1 MPSRSGADGL
11 GAFSYYDHV
20 YLPESSKELVWRHDG
35 RRYKS
40 QIVFRVNGKKKT
52 EAFLFEERE
61 TGWAPVVLQD
71 GTVSDGKVET
81 YEKAVSEILC
91 PPDTFFTSVFSA
103 QGKRPLSAFK
113 NAEVKTLLADLLGL
127 EQVREQ
133 GALAAD
139 VVKQLKAGLAVVRQ
153 GAARAQEDAAG
164 VKRSLADLDG
174 TAEAV
179 QAAASQRVA
188 AAVRLDAARQRM
200 AKVSAE
206 HSNAAE
212 TEVRRRTLTEDAKRA
227 GEEHAAGA
235 RRLAQEVPRLQQR
248 EAALQQRVASRR
260 QAHAQRRA
268 QLERDIGALTAVAQ
282 LSDAV
287 EKAAGRR
294 PIAHR
299 VVVRCRGIVARAQEK
314 VDVLE
319 RAKATLA
326 ARRREL
332 ESIDREAGQV
342 ALRQADLQRR
352 FGLTSSVPC
361 AGMDI
366 QGRCQLLGDAREA
379 KALLPSADAAIA
391 ALAEKKRAAGEAI
404 ADTEKAVRGLPA
416 AAEARNRAEQVLEAA
431 EQRLRELE
439 LLCAR
444 QEEVRRAATTLSS
457 LVEDLAKLP
466 EQAAPETDEERAER
480 ADIAAARQRA
490 DEELRRLTQVRDDA
504 LARIAEQASLL
515 PPALDPALLVAAKQE
530 VEAAAQAVATAER
543 AETGARQRDERAKA
557 LGEQLTGLAKKEE
570 SAAKSAARVEAELAT
585 WSLLAKCLSND
596 GVIALDIDDAGPTF
610 SALAN
615 ELLLACYGPR
625 FTLQVITQSSNG
637 KGELREDFDI
647 IVHDGWRDESKSL
660 KLVSGGER
668 VWISCRDR
676 HEIHYAETPDMPSS
690 RSGRRS
696 RPCNCAAGTCEAMRH
711 NTSGSETMSPDA
723 RGGKSLSLMSG
734 GERTFIDACLTR
746 AIALYLAQNT
756 GRRFDTLFSDEAD
769 GPLDPEHKR
778 MFMAMKREVLRL
790 GGYRQE
796 FFITQTPH
804 LATMADAIIDL
815 DAMQADAHSD
825 IDLVAE
831 EARR

>member
-20 YLPESSKELVWRHDG
+20 YLPESSKELVWRHEG

-179 QAAASQRVA
+179 QAAAGHRVA
-188 AAVRLDAARQRM
+188 AAARLDAARQRM

-206 HSNAAE
+206 HANAAE
-212 TEVRRRTLTEDAKRA
+212 TEVRRRTLAEDAKRA

-268 QLERDIGALTAVAQ
+268 QLQRDIGALTAVAQ

-294 PIAHR
+294 PFAHR
-299 VVVRCRGIVARAQEK
+299 VVVRCRGSVARAQEK

-319 RAKATLA
+319 RAKATLS
-326 ARRREL
+326 ARRSEL

-404 ADTEKAVRGLPA
+404 ADTEQAAHGLPA

-444 QEEVRRAATTLSS
+444 QEEVKRAAAALSS
-457 LVEDLAKLP
+457 LVADLAKLP
-466 EQAAPETDEERAER
+466 EQADPETDEERAER

-490 DEELRRLTQVRDDA
+490 DEELRRLSQVRDDA

-530 VEAAAQAVATAER
+530 VEAAAQAVASAER

-570 SAAKSAARVEAELAT
+570 AAAKSAARVEAELAT

-668 VWISCRDR
+668 VWISCRSR
-676 HEIHYAETPDMPSS
+676 HEIHYAENPDMPSS
-690 RSGRRS
+690 NSGQRA
-696 RPCNCAAGTCEAMRH
+696 RPCNCPAGTCEATRH
-711 NTSGSETMSPDA
+711 NTSGPAAISTNA

-756 GRRFDTLFSDEAD
+756 GRSYATLFS
-769 GPLDPEHKR
+769 G
-778 MFMAMKREVLRL
+778 
-790 GGYRQE
+790 
-796 FFITQTPH
+796 
-804 LATMADAIIDL
+804 
-815 DAMQADAHSD
+815 
-825 IDLVAE
+825 
-831 EARR
+831 

>member
-153 GAARAQEDAAG
+153 GAARAREDAAG
-164 VKRSLADLDG
+164 LKRSLADLDG

-179 QAAASQRVA
+179 QAAAGQRVA
-188 AAVRLDAARQRM
+188 AAARLDAARQRM

-212 TEVRRRTLTEDAKRA
+212 TEVRRRTLAEDAKRA

-248 EAALQQRVASRR
+248 EAVLQQRVASRR

-268 QLERDIGALTAVAQ
+268 QLQRDIGALTAVAQ

-294 PIAHR
+294 PFAHR

-466 EQAAPETDEERAER
+466 EQADPETDEERAER

-490 DEELRRLTQVRDDA
+490 DEELHRLSQVRDDA

-530 VEAAAQAVATAER
+530 VEAAAQAVASAER
-543 AETGARQRDERAKA
+543 AETAARQRDERAKA

-570 SAAKSAARVEAELAT
+570 AAAKSAARVEAELAT

-676 HEIHYAETPDMPSS
+676 HEIHYAENPDMPSS
-690 RSGRRS
+690 RSGRRL

-711 NTSGSETMSPDA
+711 NTPGSGTMSPDA

-804 LATMADAIIDL
+804 LAAMADAIIDL
-815 DAMQADAHSD
+815 DAMRVEPRAGIDAAH
-825 IDLVAE
+825 
-831 EARR
+831 R

>member
-179 QAAASQRVA
+179 QAAAGQRVA
-188 AAVRLDAARQRM
+188 AAARLDAARQRM

-212 TEVRRRTLTEDAKRA
+212 TEVRRRTLAEDAKRA

-248 EAALQQRVASRR
+248 EAVLQQRVASRR

-268 QLERDIGALTAVAQ
+268 QLQRDIGALTAVAQ

-294 PIAHR
+294 PFAHR

-466 EQAAPETDEERAER
+466 EQADPETDEERAER

-490 DEELRRLTQVRDDA
+490 DEELHRLSQVRDDA

-530 VEAAAQAVATAER
+530 VEAAAQAVASAER
-543 AETGARQRDERAKA
+543 AETAARQRDERAKA

-570 SAAKSAARVEAELAT
+570 AAAKSAARVEAELAT

-676 HEIHYAETPDMPSS
+676 HEIHYAENPDMPSS
-690 RSGRRS
+690 RSGRRL

-711 NTSGSETMSPDA
+711 NTPGSGTMSPDA

-804 LATMADAIIDL
+804 LAAMADAIIDL
-815 DAMQADAHSD
+815 DAMRVEPRAGIDAAH
-825 IDLVAE
+825 
-831 EARR
+831 R